1 MSAKEKQAMGQ
12 GPEPS
17 PKPESMIGDVIIMEK
32 PFSVWSAMAIG
43 ASTTNTAIGVI
54 LTIGSITA
62 SGGSI
67 TLFWGFLLMALVG
80 LACATSL
87 SELASALPD
96 AGGQYI
102 WVAAL
107 SPPEPHRFLSYAT
120 ALFSWAGAVCTGASV
135 CVVAPSLLF
144 SLGSLLNPSFQQ
156 DPWMGFVAYQVTNLV
171 TLALSA
177 FEHLLPKIT
186 KGILTFTMCLLVAL
200 FVALFAATDERR
212 PAKEIFTDFYNISG
226 WSNGVAFLI
235 GQNGLNWGFSC
246 LDAIVHI
253 AEEIPSPSTNVPKA
267 LILTIIIGFVTGLP
281 IVLAFCI
288 NQTNYET
295 QSSTM
300 ATLYVAFGESKAA
313 AIAFQ
318 IAIFLSTVGAM
329 WGIHV
334 WQSRLAW
341 TIGLNK
347 GFPFSKHIG
356 KVMGAPFHTPIYAL
370 IWSAGFTSL
379 LGFIYL
385 ASQTAFNSLVSAG
398 ILLQYASYT
407 VPIVLLLIRGRSNL
421 QHGPFWYP
429 RLGLL
434 ANIIFL
440 CWAPIALVFYCF
452 PYALPVEAGTMN
464 YISVVLA
471 IVGLLVVFFWYTYA
485 RKHFS
490 FPELGASRCI
500 TEVM

>member
-1 MSAKEKQAMGQ
+1 MDRDSN
-12 GPEPS
+12 P
-17 PKPESMIGDVIIMEK
+17 IISK
-32 PFSVWSAMAIG
+32 F
-43 ASTTNTAIGVI
+43 
-54 LTIGSITA
+54 
-62 SGGSI
+62 
-67 TLFWGFLLMALVG
+67 
-80 LACATSL
+80 
-87 SELASALPD
+87 D
-96 AGGQYI
+96 
-102 WVAAL
+102 
-107 SPPEPHRFLSYAT
+107 
-120 ALFSWAGAVCTGASV
+120 
-135 CVVAPSLLF
+135 
-144 SLGSLLNPSFQQ
+144 LN
-156 DPWMGFVAYQVTNLV
+156 
-171 TLALSA
+171 
-177 FEHLLPKIT
+177 
-186 KGILTFTMCLLVAL
+186 
-200 FVALFAATDERR
+200 
-212 PAKEIFTDFYNISG
+212 
-226 WSNGVAFLI
+226 
-235 GQNGLNWGFSC
+235 
-246 LDAIVHI
+246 AIVHI
-253 AEEIPSPSTNVPKA
+253 AEEIPNPSANVPKA

-295 QSSTM
+295 QNSTM
-300 ATLYVAFGESKAA
+300 ATVYVAFGESKAA

-347 GFPFSKHIG
+347 GFRFSKHIG

-398 ILLQYASYT
+398 ILLQYASYAI
-407 VPIVLLLIRGRSNL
+407 PIVLLLIRGRSNL

-434 ANIIFL
+434 SNIIFL
-440 CWAPIALVFYCF
+440 CWAPIALVFCCF

-471 IVGLLVVFFWYTYA
+471 IVGLLVVFFSYTYA
-485 RKHFS
+485 PQFTTFKRMD
-490 FPELGASRCI
+490 I
-500 TEVM
+500 Q